1 MATKR
6 TFMGIPV
13 PQPSTEHTLTSCD
26 VCDGDGW
33 IGPAQLMAYTFNGGE
48 LVCYWCL
55 FAEMKA
61 TGADLEIQSLDASAD
76 GKPRRT

>member
-1 MATKR
+1 
-6 TFMGIPV
+6 
-13 PQPSTEHTLTSCD
+13 
-26 VCDGDGW
+26 
-33 IGPAQLMAYTFNGGE
+33 MAYTFNGGE